1 MTILVAVTFGV
12 FAIGLIV
19 LVIYKSTLTMHK
31 DEQLFLNDASSLMQA
46 EQTELS
52 TKVNRLTLP
61 VRVFGMGSGLFFL
74 VLVAMWIYQKLN

>member
-31 DEQLFLNDASSLMQA
+31 NEQLFLDGASSLMHA
-46 EQTELS
+46 EQTELLI
-52 TKVNRLTLP
+52 KVNRLTLP

-74 VLVAMWIYQKLN
+74 ALVAMWI

>member
-74 VLVAMWIYQKLN
+74 VLVAMWIYQKLD

>member
-1 MTILVAVTFGV
+1 MTIVVAVIFGV

-19 LVIYKSTLTMHK
+19 LVIYRSTLTMHK
-31 DEQLFLNDASSLMQA
+31 DEQLFLDDASSLMHA
-46 EQTELS
+46 EQTELL

-74 VLVAMWIYQKLN
+74 ALVAMWIYQKLN

>member
-19 LVIYKSTLTMHK
+19 LVIYKSTLTMHR

-61 VRVFGMGSGLFFL
+61 VRGFGMGLGYFSSYSWRCGFT
-74 VLVAMWIYQKLN
+74 KS

>member
-19 LVIYKSTLTMHK
+19 LVIYKSTLTMHR

>member
-19 LVIYKSTLTMHK
+19 LVIYKRTLTMHK

>member
-19 LVIYKSTLTMHK
+19 IVIYKSTLTMHK